1 VIILAL
7 ILLSLLFPF
16 PSFATEEFET
26 NYNVTYKLLSN
37 GKMEVSQDISLTNK
51 LSNIY
56 ATQYSLTLRG
66 GEIEN
71 IQAYDEEGPLKTE
84 IKQDNETITV
94 TVDFNKQVVGTGKTL
109 KFKLTYLALNLAQ
122 KKGQIWEINIPR
134 LAEQNTIDNYSL
146 TMVIPKNLG
155 KPAYIRPYPVEQLG
169 EENYNLFRFT
179 KNQVSSSGINAAFG
193 EFQIFDF
200 NLFYHLENPNQV
212 RGEIEIAI
220 PPDTAFQKV
229 IYQKIEPEPL
239 NVKVDTDGNWLA
251 KYILAPKQKMT
262 VTAVGKV
269 KLFSQP
275 QESFPPPKKE
285 NLQNNLLPQKFW
297 EVDNPTIFKKA
308 QVLKTPKAIY
318 DFVVKTLDYDFE
330 RVKEGAERM
339 GALKSLDYPK
349 QAICMEFTDLFIALA
364 RAAGIPAREV
374 NGFAYTTNEKLKPIG
389 LAIDVLHSWPEYYDE
404 KRKVWIPVD
413 PTWEKTT
420 GGVDYFS
427 KSDLNHFTF
436 VIHGES
442 SQTPYP
448 PGSYKKNETP
458 TKDIHVV
465 FGKYEKESEP
475 DLRANFNLPQQIYW
489 GAKNK
494 GKIIVRNH
502 GSAAVYNLK
511 IKIISQ
517 GVNLKYPKSPNF
529 DFPIFPPFA
538 NEEIEVELSP
548 KEFIG
553 SSKGGI
559 TLFLNEL
566 QFSYPLKI
574 GLLPEK
580 LIFLTGGII
589 LGINLLIFLTK
600 TKFYV
605 RKNQ

>member
-1 VIILAL
+1 MIIFAL
-7 ILLSLLFPF
+7 ILLSLLFPVS
-16 PSFATEEFET
+16 SFATEEFET
-26 NYNVTYKLLSN
+26 SSNVTYKLLAN
-37 GKMEVSQDISLTNK
+37 GKMEVTQDISLTNK

-56 ATQYSLTLRG
+56 ATQYSLTIKG

-71 IQAYDEEGPLKTE
+71 IQAYDEGGPLKTE
-84 IKQDNETITV
+84 ISQNNQITTV
-94 TVDFNKQVVGTGKTL
+94 TLTFNEQVVGTGKTL
-109 KFKLTYLALNLAQ
+109 RFKLTYLALNLAQ

-134 LAEQNTIDNYSL
+134 LGEQNTIDNYSL
-146 TMVIPKNLG
+146 TMAIPKDLG
-155 KPAYIRPYPVEQLG
+155 KPAYIRPYPVEQLE

-200 NLFYHLENPNQV
+200 KLSYHLENPNQV
-212 RGEIEIAI
+212 RGETEIAI

-229 IYQKIEPEPL
+229 IYQKIEPEPI
-239 NVKVDTDGNWLA
+239 NVRVDNDGNWLA

-262 VTAVGKV
+262 VIAAGKA

-275 QESFPPPKKE
+275 QEFFPPPKQE
-285 NLQNNLLPQKFW
+285 NLKNNLLPQKFW
-297 EVDNPTIFKKA
+297 EVDNPAIFQKA
-308 QVLKTPKAIY
+308 QALKTPRAIY
-318 DFVVKTLDYDFE
+318 DFVVKTLDYDFG

-339 GALKSLDYPK
+339 GALKSLEYPK

-364 RAAGIPAREV
+364 RAAGIPAREA

-389 LAIDVLHSWPEYYDE
+389 LTVDVLHSWPEYYDE
-404 KRKVWIPVD
+404 KRKVWLPVD

-442 SQTPYP
+442 SQVPYP

-458 TKDIHVV
+458 TKDIEVA
-465 FGKYEKESEP
+465 FGEYEKESGP
-475 DLRANFNLPQQIYW
+475 DLKANFNLPQQIYW
-489 GAKNK
+489 GMKNK
-494 GKIIVRNH
+494 GKIIVGNY
-502 GSAAVYNLK
+502 GSTASYNLK
-511 IKIISQ
+511 IQIISQ
-517 GVNLKYPKSPNF
+517 GINLKYPKSPNF
-529 DFPIFPPFA
+529 DFTIFPPFA

-548 KEFIG
+548 KEFIT
-553 SSKGGI
+553 SSKGNI
-559 TLFLNEL
+559 TLYLNEL

-574 GLLPEK
+574 GFLPEK
-580 LIFLTGGII
+580 LIFLSGGII
-589 LGINLLIFLTK
+589 LVLNLLIFLTK

-605 RKNQ
+605 RKN